1 MILRRFASYRA
12 VAASIARRAMP
23 ASRRRRA
30 AAPTIRRMG
39 FILTVITIMLTL
51 DGLWLIQ
58 SDRLLRTVR
67 GARWWRLVNAA
78 FVGAQL
84 LILIWIFAARWMN
97 LDPSA
102 SSSKALVGAVLIWHL
117 IVLPLA
123 IVLLVIPSA
132 VARAL
137 NSLSHVLGGKGRGE
151 GRGAHDMDDRSML
164 SPTPESK
171 SSDIQTPHATRPSP
185 LPSPRSTGGRESD
198 ADG

>member
-1 MILRRFASYRA
+1 
-12 VAASIARRAMP
+12 
-23 ASRRRRA
+23 
-30 AAPTIRRMG
+30 MG

-132 VARAL
+132 VAPAIARGYH
-137 NSLSHVLGGKGRGE
+137 SLSPVRRGEGRGE

-185 LPSPRSTGGRESD
+185 
-198 ADG
+198 